1 MTTGPAGRQT
11 GRLTAKT
18 VVITGGARGQGAAH
32 AERLAREGARVFA
45 CDVLH
50 EEGTALAERLR
61 AERLDVSYRGLDV
74 TDASAW
80 QALADEVGRIDVLVN
95 NAGIIHVS
103 PIQEQARDAWDTLL
117 AVNLTGAM
125 LGIQAVTPA
134 MRDPDGASGGSV
146 INIASIFGVVGA
158 PGYAAYCASK
168 AGLMALTKVAA
179 LELAAGNIR
188 VNAIVPGGV
197 STPMNEHEKE
207 GGVIPDTPLRRRAHP
222 SEISGAVVF
231 LASDDSSFVT
241 GTELVVDGGYL
252 AH

>member
-1 MTTGPAGRQT
+1 MTAGT
-11 GRLTAKT
+11 PGKLSGKT
-18 VVITGGARGQGAAH
+18 IVITGGARGQGAAH
-32 AERLAREGARVFA
+32 TERLAREGAMVFA

-50 EEGTALAERLR
+50 DEGGALAEQLR
-61 AERLDVSYRGLDV
+61 SQGLKVSYRGLDV
-74 TDASAW
+74 TDTSAW
-80 QALADEVGRIDVLVN
+80 QALADEISPVDVLIN
-95 NAGIIHVS
+95 NAGVIRVAPLHE
-103 PIQEQARDAWDTLL
+103 QERVVWDTTL

-125 LGIQAVTPA
+125 LGMQAVVPA
-134 MRDPDGASGGSV
+134 MRSPGGSV

-168 AGLMALTKVAA
+168 AGLIALTKVAA
-179 LELAAGNIR
+179 LEFAADNIR
-188 VNAIVPGGV
+188 VNVIVPGGV

-241 GTELVVDGGYL
+241 GSELVVDGGYL
-252 AH
+252 AR

>member
-1 MTTGPAGRQT
+1 MSPPG
-11 GRLTAKT
+11 GRLSGKT

-32 AERLAREGARVFA
+32 AERLAREGATVVA

-50 EEGTALAERLR
+50 EEGGALAERLR
-61 AERLDVSYRGLDV
+61 GDDLDVAYRGLDV
-74 TDASAW
+74 TDVEAW
-80 QALADEVGRIDVLVN
+80 RVLVDEIGKIDVLIN

-103 PIQEQARDAWDTLL
+103 PITEQTRGAWDTTL

-125 LGIQAVTPA
+125 LGIQAVAPR
-134 MRDPDGASGGSV
+134 MRGPSGSGRGGSV

-168 AGLMALTKVAA
+168 GGLIALTKVAA
-179 LELAAGNIR
+179 LELAGDNIR
-188 VNAIVPGGV
+188 VNVIVPGGV

-241 GTELVVDGGYL
+241 GSELVVDGGYL
-252 AH
+252 AR